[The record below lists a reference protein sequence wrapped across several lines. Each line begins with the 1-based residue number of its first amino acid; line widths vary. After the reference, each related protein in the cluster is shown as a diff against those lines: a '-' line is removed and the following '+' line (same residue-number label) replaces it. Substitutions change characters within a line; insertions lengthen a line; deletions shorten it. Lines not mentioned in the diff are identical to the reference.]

1 MVQFTDTDAVKYAA
15 EHEQCDQYYNSVV
28 SSDKEKFE
36 KHYEDWKE
44 AVVRFHKLKQEDA
57 IQKFLD
63 EMNSLKFV
71 NPKSRIEIFNEIQE
85 EQRSLFEQRMSI
97 ISELDNE
104 RPTQLT
110 VAYVNSLE
118 EKMRNF
124 NEESSVVF
132 DRLVDSLAKDMEN
145 TNEDIDIAE
154 FDLKDFIIKN
164 DA

>member
-1 MVQFTDTDAVKYAA
+1 
-15 EHEQCDQYYNSVV
+15 
-28 SSDKEKFE
+28 
-36 KHYEDWKE
+36 
-44 AVVRFHKLKQEDA
+44 
-57 IQKFLD
+57 
-63 EMNSLKFV
+63 MNSLKFV

-85 EQRSLFEQRMSI
+85 EQRNLFEQRMSI
-97 ISELDNE
+97 INELANE
-104 RPTQLT
+104 RLTQLT
-110 VAYVNSLE
+110 VAYVNTLE

-154 FDLKDFIIKN
+154 FDLKDFIQKN